1 MFTPAPAQINARR
14 FEDDQ
19 NGAPTRARLIG
30 DLPTPRVPS
39 QVADVEGE
47 VRVRFNVDANGQ
59 PMMSTF
65 SVVNSPNPLLTAAV
79 RKVIPE
85 MRFEPA
91 RTAGPDGKAITDVV
105 QVGFQFSR
113 RE

>member
-1 MFTPAPAQINARR
+1 
-14 FEDDQ
+14 
-19 NGAPTRARLIG
+19 
-30 DLPTPRVPS
+30 
-39 QVADVEGE
+39 
-47 VRVRFNVDANGQ
+47 
-59 PMMSTF
+59 MMSTF